1 MGKEAAFTHISQ
13 GKRMLGHFCGL
24 HTVHVMSLCRY
35 GYPVALFLS

>member
-13 GKRMLGHFCGL
+13 GRRLLGHLCGL
-24 HTVHVMSLCRY
+24 NTVHVMSLCRH